1 MLSYKESEQG
11 QILHTGINEA
21 GSAAAMQVVGT
32 SYATQDQ
39 PMVPFY
45 IFYSMFGFQRT
56 GDQFWAAGDQ
66 LSRGF
71 VVGATAG
78 RTTLAGEGTQH
89 MDGHSPILAATNHA
103 FVHYDPAYGYE
114 IRHIVKDGLQR
125 MYGEDPRDPNVMYY
139 LTVYNEP
146 MVQPAEP
153 EDVDVEGIIKGIH
166 RISAADGDGPWVQLL
181 ASGVGVPWA
190 EHAKELLAEDWGV
203 RAGVWSVTSWN
214 ELRREA
220 LEVEKHNFLNPE
232 DQKVPYVTSKLDG
245 AGGPFVATSD
255 YDHLVQDQIRPWIPG
270 DYHTLGADGFGY
282 SDTRRAARRQF
293 LIDAHSLVVKALQA
307 LVKQGSMD
315 ASVVR
320 EAIEKYD
327 LTNPKAGES
336 GAAGGDA

>member
-1 MLSYKESEQG
+1 
-11 QILHTGINEA
+11 
-21 GSAAAMQVVGT
+21 
-32 SYATQDQ
+32 
-39 PMVPFY
+39 
-45 IFYSMFGFQRT
+45 
-56 GDQFWAAGDQ
+56 
-66 LSRGF
+66 
-71 VVGATAG
+71 
-78 RTTLAGEGTQH
+78 
-89 MDGHSPILAATNHA
+89 
-103 FVHYDPAYGYE
+103 
-114 IRHIVKDGLQR
+114 
-125 MYGEDPRDPNVMYY
+125 MYGGTHANPNVMYY

-146 MVQPAEP
+146 FKQPAEP
-153 EDVDVEGIIKGIH
+153 ENVDVDGIVRGIH
-166 RISAADGDGPWVQLL
+166 RVSEGSDDGHRVQLL

-190 EHAKELLAEDWGV
+190 YEAQELLVNDWGV
-203 RAGVWSVTSWN
+203 AADIWSVTSWN